1 VHPKNNTNE
10 NYFLL
15 ADEAVFSFYQNKD
28 NIGFLISNP
37 VTYGAM
43 TGLDTGWIH
52 LAGTYDGKDVRTY
65 INGQLK
71 KTVQHPGDPE
81 SIGKFEVGSFVAPFW
96 KGVIDE
102 LRFYNRVLSEEEIA
116 LLATL

>member
-52 LAGTYDGKDVRTY
+52 LVGTYDGKDVRTY

-81 SIGKFEVGSFVAPFW
+81 SIGSFKLGSFATPWW
-96 KGVIDE
+96 KGTIDD
-102 LRFYNRVLSEEEIA
+102 LRFYNRLLSEEEIA
-116 LLATL
+116 LLASL